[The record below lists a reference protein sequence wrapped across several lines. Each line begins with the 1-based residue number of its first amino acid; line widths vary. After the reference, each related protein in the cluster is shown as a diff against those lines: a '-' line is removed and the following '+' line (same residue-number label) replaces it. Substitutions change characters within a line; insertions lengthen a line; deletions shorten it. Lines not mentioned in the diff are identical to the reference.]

1 MKAEWEPDELIEA
14 WTLTGDGWGL
24 VGNKSGVTRLGFTV
38 MLKFYE
44 IEGRFPAYPEE
55 VPPAAVRYLASLVK
69 VDPVLFAKY
78 PWKGRSISTTGRRS
92 AGCTGHGGRPR
103 MTRSGGRSGWPRR
116 SARRRRTGTAWPT
129 RWCGAAGARRWSR
142 RPSARWS
149 ASSHRAA
156 AGSTT
161 PSPRRPPGGS
171 ARWCAAGCKN
181 CCRGRSVLAELKSDP
196 GPLGLDT
203 LLAEIGKLAT
213 VRALGLDEEAFAAAS
228 DRIVAAWRA
237 RAARMYPSDFE
248 DCGLPVRYT
257 LLAALCWTRQAEL
270 VDGLVE
276 LLIGLIHRINAR
288 AERRVEKELIG
299 ELANVPG
306 KRGIFTRMVDAALE
320 HPDDTVRDALY
331 PVVPG
336 GVKTLSALARE
347 LKATERA
354 VAERVRYQ
362 LRGSY
367 SHYYRRMLAPLL
379 AALEFRCNNSAY
391 RPVMDAIDLLAR
403 YAGDRQRPEALRGRG
418 EGAGR
423 RGGAEGVA
431 GRRRRRRRPGRAHPV
446 RAVRADR
453 AAGRAAPPRGL
464 RPGRGPLEGP
474 GRGPAGR
481 LRGQPRRP
489 LLRARQ
495 APGRRRVHRRPS
507 QAPGRRRSPGST
519 RPWPGAPAAGSGSS
533 PGRAARG

>member
-1 MKAEWEPDELIEA
+1 VEPPSAGQVERVVA
-14 WTLTGDGWGL
+14 
-24 VGNKSGVTRLGFTV
+24 SGCRQFDDDFAATTAGRLGPV
-38 MLKFYE
+38 VC
-44 IEGRFPAYPEE
+44 GRLED
-55 VPPAAVRYLASLVK
+55 LLS
-69 VDPVLFAKY
+69 
-78 PWKGRSISTTGRRS
+78 
-92 AGCTGHGGRPR
+92 RP
-103 MTRSGGRSGWPRR
+103 
-116 SARRRRTGTAWPT
+116 
-129 RWCGAAGARRWSR
+129 
-142 RPSARWS
+142 
-149 ASSHRAA
+149 
-156 AGSTT
+156 
-161 PSPRRPPGGS
+161 
-171 ARWCAAGCKN
+171 N
-181 CCRGRSVLAELKSDP
+181 VLAELTSDP

-203 LLAEIGKLAT
+203 LLAEIGKLST
-213 VRALGLDEEAFAAAS
+213 VRALGLDEAVFGGAS

-248 DCGLPVRYT
+248 DCPEPVRYT

-288 AERRVEKELIG
+288 AERRVEKELTG

-306 KRGIFTRMVDAALE
+306 KRGIFTRMVDAVLE
-320 HPDDTVRDALY
+320 RPDDTVRDAVY

-336 GVKTLSALARE
+336 GVKTLSALAKE

-403 YAGDRQRPEALRGRG
+403 YAGTDSDQKVYAAG
-418 EGAGR
+418 EKVPVDGVSAK
-423 RGGAEGVA
+423 GVA
-431 GRRRRRRRPGRAHPV
+431 GRRHGRRWPGRAHPV

-464 RPGRGPLEGP
+464 RPGRGPLEEP
-474 GRGPAGR
+474 GRGPARR

-489 LLRARQ
+489 LRRAGQ
-495 APGRRRVHRRPS
+495 APGRRRFHRRP
-507 QAPGRRRSPGST
+507 AE
-519 RPWPGAPAAGSGSS
+519 AAG
-533 PGRAARG
+533 